1 MTYRQAAIDILKQTK
16 TPLTT
21 QELLDRM
28 ISADLITPHG
38 KTPLA
43 TLSSVLYAENAQG
56 AEIVR
61 VFEDGGS
68 RAARGTVRWQLS
80 SSAKRRSR

>member
-1 MTYRQAAIDILKQTK
+1 MTYRQAAIDILKETK
-16 TPLTT
+16 KPLTT

-28 ISADLITPHG
+28 ISAELITPRG

-43 TLSSVLYAENAQG
+43 TLSSVLYTENAQDSD
-56 AEIVR
+56 IVR

-68 RAARGTVRWQLS
+68 RAAGGTVRWQLS